1 MILSWAPWVACANAS
16 QLPTSPPPPPL
27 FSGTAPCHLS
37 VLESPGDLQH
47 ALTNPTYMATFPWQ
61 RLGCAWT
68 FSCNSPLGRKTV
80 SAWPKPHRHPWK
92 IPLSSAIDS
101 GHNQIAFLLPIEPLF
116 FGGGQCFLK
125 CYLIAIPL
133 LLHWQC
139 RLISYSW
146 PRLLHIPSFL
156 YCTILEWARSV
167 RPWLERAKRDGSG
180 RRKQVF
186 FMKNDF
192 DDAKTIQSLVG
203 RKTHHKQTTHQG
215 GRCFGCKEKNNSKK
229 SM

>member
-80 SAWPKPHRHPWK
+80 CAWPKPHRHPWK

-101 GHNQIAFLLPIEPLF
+101 GHNQIASLLPIEPFF

-125 CYLIAIPL
+125 CYLIAKLLSSSSIDSAALLVIHGLDFFISPL
-133 LLHWQC
+133 FFTAQFWNEHVVYALGWSARKEMARGEENKFSLWKM
-139 RLISYSW
+139 
-146 PRLLHIPSFL
+146 
-156 YCTILEWARSV
+156 ILMMQ
-167 RPWLERAKRDGSG
+167 RPFRA
-180 RRKQVF
+180 
-186 FMKNDF
+186 
-192 DDAKTIQSLVG
+192 
-203 RKTHHKQTTHQG
+203 
-215 GRCFGCKEKNNSKK
+215 
-229 SM
+229 